1 MQVNK
6 LLGSHG
12 QKLEMGAAS
21 AGNQEARHGSALR
34 ALVWTGLHFPPLLR
48 PAPTPAAPRT
58 ALLSTL
64 SAPS

>member
-6 LLGSHG
+6 LLGS

-21 AGNQEARHGSALR
+21 AGTRRPRHCSLG

-48 PAPTPAAPRT
+48 PAPTPAAPGT
-58 ALLSTL
+58 VLLSAL
-64 SAPS
+64 SVRS